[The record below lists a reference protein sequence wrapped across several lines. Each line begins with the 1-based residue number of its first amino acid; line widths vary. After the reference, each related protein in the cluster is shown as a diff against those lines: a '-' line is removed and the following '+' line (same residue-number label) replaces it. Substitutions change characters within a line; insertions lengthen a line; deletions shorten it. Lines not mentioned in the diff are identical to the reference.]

1 MGHVLVSLVGL
12 LGGQYAGRLR
22 DTRSAPTPIKG
33 KGRTMTGS
41 RCVPVPSVSE
51 QGTRDWSRLPPRPPV
66 THLSL
71 AHVLRPQKMAG
82 PPRISVV
89 LLAFD
94 REKYVRGAVASA
106 VHQTLP
112 RHRFEVLVYKNFA
125 NPDLDSYLEANG
137 VRNLTSEPASRPRT
151 LRTVLQDT
159 RGEILCFLDDDDL
172 FAPEK
177 LAFVDRV
184 FTEDPSLGYFHNGFF
199 VMNEEERLLGRTPVP
214 QPGQRIYMPPGDVR
228 HRSLPPNALLMGF
241 NSSSVSIRRDWLPPF
256 LPSFERREAEL
267 SDAMFIGCALASG
280 CGILADPT
288 KLTYYRF
295 HDSWSNIFHYSEKSI
310 PRIVDFDTVNIGVL
324 KMVSQYASGT
334 TLAPL
339 LDEGLA
345 YLQFHRS
352 LFADEVDWKPRPRD
366 YLHFLRNG
374 VRQRNLAPAYLI
386 PLHVISRISR
396 PTAQRAYFRIAE
408 RYRELTYEGYAGT

>member
-1 MGHVLVSLVGL
+1 
-12 LGGQYAGRLR
+12 
-22 DTRSAPTPIKG
+22 
-33 KGRTMTGS
+33 
-41 RCVPVPSVSE
+41 
-51 QGTRDWSRLPPRPPV
+51 
-66 THLSL
+66 
-71 AHVLRPQKMAG
+71 MAE
-82 PPRISVV
+82 PAESPRISVV

-94 REKYVRGAVASA
+94 RERYVRGAVDS
-106 VHQTLP
+106 VVKQTLP
-112 RHRFEVLVYKNFA
+112 RHRFEILVYKNFVNA
-125 NPDLDSYLEANG
+125 ELDAYLAAKG

-151 LRTVLQDT
+151 LRTVLQDA

-177 LAFVDRV
+177 LAYVDRV

-199 VMNEEERLLGRTPVP
+199 VMDEAERLLERVP
-214 QPGQRIYMPPGDVR
+214 LTQPGQRVYMPSGDVR
-228 HRSLPPNALLMGF
+228 HRALPPNALLLGF
-241 NSSSVSIRRDWLPPF
+241 NSSSVSVRRDWLTPF
-256 LPSFERREAEL
+256 LPSFEHREAEL
-267 SDAMFIGCALASG
+267 SDAMLLGCALASG

-310 PRIVDFDTVNIGVL
+310 PRIIDFDTVNIGVL
-324 KMVSQYASGT
+324 KLVSQYASDT

-352 LFADEVDWKPRPRD
+352 LFVDEVDWRPRARD
-366 YLHFLRNG
+366 YIRFLRSG

-386 PLHVISRISR
+386 PLHMVSRISR
-396 PTAQRAYFRIAE
+396 PAAQKAYFRIAE
-408 RYRELTYEGYAGT
+408 RYRERRYEGYAGS